1 MRVKVKAFKDTWV
14 LKGDAYLPDMAK
26 FEDLGMHTYRDFAP
40 ELGQLLKAQMP
51 KAGSYEFV
59 TCAGEEWL
67 RLTLIS
73 TGEFGQ
79 VGGHCGHAML
89 ADEQPVLF
97 AGQVLVSSTG
107 TLEQWCNA
115 SGTYDPPIELAG
127 RARLPMAKFSFCCG
141 NLPEQKELPQELPF
155 QCGKQPSMRK
165 RVLPLHSAEEVQVC
179 KTASNNMRSAA
190 KRLKNMDSQS
200 SQDDAEMLVGL
211 LSAPPFPKTTAAEQD
226 TVNS

>member
-97 AGQVLVSSTG
+97 AGQ
-107 TLEQWCNA
+107 
-115 SGTYDPPIELAG
+115 
-127 RARLPMAKFSFCCG
+127 ARV
-141 NLPEQKELPQELPF
+141 
-155 QCGKQPSMRK
+155 R
-165 RVLPLHSAEEVQVC
+165 VQVRVRVR
-179 KTASNNMRSAA
+179 T
-190 KRLKNMDSQS
+190 
-200 SQDDAEMLVGL
+200 VGL
-211 LSAPPFPKTTAAEQD
+211 GVGLRIRGRVKDSG
-226 TVNS
+226 